1 METAMWELD
10 HLAVA
15 AETLEAASDYV
26 AAALGVDIGPGGKH
40 AHMSTH
46 NRLLGLGP
54 SDYLEV
60 IAVDPDAPPVAHPR
74 WFRLDEFSGAPRLTN
89 WICRVPDLDAALAMA
104 PKAAGRSVDLAR
116 GDFRWRMG
124 VPDDGRLPFD
134 DCYPAL
140 IEWQG
145 GLKPQD
151 RLPDSGCRLARLEVA
166 HPQAAEIAAFLPL
179 TDPRLVLVFGQRALR
194 ATFSTPNGIRVLE

>member
-1 METAMWELD
+1 MWELD
-10 HLAVA
+10 HIAVA
-15 AETLEAASDYV
+15 AATLEEGV
-26 AAALGVDIGPGGKH
+26 AHVEAALGVALAGGGNH
-40 AHMSTH
+40 PHMSTH

-60 IAVDPDAPPVAHPR
+60 IAVDPDAPQVAHPR
-74 WFRLDEFSGAPRLTN
+74 WFRLDEFSGAPRLSN
-89 WICRVPDLDAALAMA
+89 WICRVPDLAAALAMA
-104 PKAAGRSVDLAR
+104 PKAAGRAVDLAR

-134 DCYPAL
+134 DSYPAL
-140 IEWQG
+140 IEWRG

-166 HPQAAEIAAFLPL
+166 HPQAAEIAALLPL
-179 TDPRLVLVFGQRALR
+179 KDPRLVFVIGQRALR

>member
-1 METAMWELD
+1 MAHVE
-10 HLAVA
+10 
-15 AETLEAASDYV
+15 
-26 AAALGVDIGPGGKH
+26 AALGVALAGGGKH

-89 WICRVPDLDAALAMA
+89 WICRVPDLDAALAIA
-104 PKAAGRSVDLAR
+104 PKAAGRALDLAR

-124 VPDDGRLPFD
+124 VPADGRLPFD

-140 IEWQG
+140 IEWLG
-145 GLKPQD
+145 RLVPQD
-151 RLPDSGCRLARLEVA
+151 RLPDSGCRLTRLEVA
-166 HPQAAEIAAFLPL
+166 HPQAAEIAALLPL
-179 TDPRLVLVFGQRALR
+179 ADPRVIFTAGHPALR
-194 ATFSTPNGIRVLE
+194 AQFATPHGPRVLE